1 MVQLLLD
8 GGADK
13 TKIDT
18 IGWAAYEHAIF
29 RGHLDIGRKTKPE
42 EHEASRTSERP
53 TATNGATQYNN
64 KRSNIVSDG
73 ERSPPTGKSKS
84 LARPE
89 RLYGHKY
96 LTNQCMIIVT
106 LGSNDIRNQLSQSFL
121 TLNETLAEDQRLSI
135 AVSATNATGEF
146 PILDLPPN
154 NQHHLLHPEPI
165 VLYSSNPEQVVI
177 RFDLVETFGDGSS
190 SSTDGRNGVLA
201 RGTSLLAS
209 DHIYSKTKGFK
220 GDAIGN
226 SSLRG
231 QQTVPLVRSST
242 LECVGSLGFE
252 YFVISPFTHPRMS
265 VGDRYTYY
273 KSLDTK
279 VMSRYYHLLLLKLC
293 RGL

>member
-1 MVQLLLD
+1 MQLLLD

-13 TKIDT
+13 SKVDVN
-18 IGWAAYEHAIF
+18 GWMAHEHAIF
-29 RGHLDIGRKTKPE
+29 RGYLDIGRRTKPDGYKSMLG
-42 EHEASRTSERP
+42 AKKVVGPGDTSS
-53 TATNGATQYNN
+53 NV
-64 KRSNIVSDG
+64 KRSDL
-73 ERSPPTGKSKS
+73 SPGAEQPTSPTGKSKS

-96 LTNQCMIIVT
+96 LTDQCMIIIT
-106 LGSNDIRNQLSQSFL
+106 LGSNDVRNQLSQSFL
-121 TLNETLAEDQRLSI
+121 TLKETLAEDQRLSI

-165 VLYSSNPEQVVI
+165 VLFSSKPEEVVI
-177 RFDLVETFGDGSS
+177 RFDLVETFGGGASS
-190 SSTDGRNGVLA
+190 NGMLA
-201 RGTSLLAS
+201 RGTSILAT
-209 DHIYSKTKGFK
+209 DHIYSKTMGFK
-220 GDAIGN
+220 GQAIGN

-252 YFVISPFTHPRMS
+252 YFVISPFTHSRMS

-279 VMSRYYHLLLLKLC
+279 VGRGKLIASQSEF
-293 RGL
+293 